1 VPIINIALFL
11 DLREEDVEEMI
22 DYMNEIYA

>member
-1 VPIINIALFL
+1 MNIALFL